1 MDISVIILTWNS
13 EKHLGRCLNSLLFD
27 LCSERFSYE
36 IFIVDNG
43 SSDNTVSII
52 KSFKVKYFH
61 HIIPIYLSANTGTTY
76 SRNLALEK
84 AKGDY
89 IIVMDSD
96 VEICQQGTIRRL
108 LNTFYDN
115 KIGLVAPKL
124 LYADDSLQKSTDDF
138 PTLFT
143 KIFRYFFLRCIEKKG
158 QTFNQP
164 SGLTEIDYA
173 ISALWVLKKEVLKN
187 VGLLDENIFYA
198 PEDVDYCLRIWLA
211 GYKIVYNSEV
221 FAIHHAQEI
230 SRGLKINQATMCHIK
245 GLIYYFKKHKYIFNR
260 PQILKNGISKLHSKL

>member
-13 EKHLGRCLNSLLFD
+13 EKHLSRCLDSLFFA
-27 LCSERFSYE
+27 LCSDRFFYE
-36 IFIVDNG
+36 VFIVDNG

-52 KSFKVKYFH
+52 KSFEVQYPGN
-61 HIIPIYLSANTGTTY
+61 IVAIYLSTNTGTTY

-96 VEICQQGTIRRL
+96 VEIWQQGTIRRL
-108 LNTFYDN
+108 LDTFYDK
-115 KIGLVAPKL
+115 KIGLVVPKL
-124 LYADDSLQKSTDDF
+124 LYADGSLQKSTDVF

-143 KIFRYFFLRCIEKKG
+143 KIFRYFFLKWIEKKG

-173 ISALWVLKKEVLKN
+173 ISALWVLKKEVLKK

-211 GYKIVYNSEV
+211 GYKIVYNSKV
-221 FAIHHAQEI
+221 SAIHHAQEI
-230 SRGLKINQATMCHIK
+230 SRGLKINQAAINHIK
-245 GLIYYFKKHKYIFNR
+245 GLLYYFKKHKYVLSR
-260 PQILKNGISKLHSKL
+260 PQIRKKENLKSHCKL